1 MTRPSMSAGG
11 LDEILAGHEE
21 IRQVTQWLRDVA
33 GTDWMTLESF
43 EGPLPGRHVI
53 NVPAPRTKGIR
64 GRTVYDEQFL
74 TDPAGLSII
83 RARVAAGEAVRVHP
97 RIDYRVR
104 LADSKA
110 GLVVMAP
117 SWTGLAMLVR
127 SAPVMTV
134 LRRQFERAWSHATPF
149 EALPP
154 LPAVARQPSG
164 AKLTP

>member
-11 LDEILAGHEE
+11 PDEIVAGHDE
-21 IRQVTQWLRDVA
+21 IRQVTQWLRGLA
-33 GTDWMTLESF
+33 GTEWMTLESF
-43 EGPLPGRHVI
+43 EGPLPGRQVI
-53 NVPAPRTKGIR
+53 DVPAPRDAGTR
-64 GRTVYDEQFL
+64 RRAVYDEQFL
-74 TDPAGLSII
+74 RDPAGLAIV

-104 LADSKA
+104 LADARA
-110 GLVVMAP
+110 GLVILAP

-134 LRRQFERAWSHATPF
+134 LRRQFERAWSQATPF

-154 LPAVARQPSG
+154 LPAAAYGPGQAS
-164 AKLTP
+164 

>member
-1 MTRPSMSAGG
+1 MTRPSMSEGG
-11 LDEILAGHEE
+11 LDEVIVGHDE
-21 IRQVTQWLRDVA
+21 IRQVTQWLRGLA
-33 GTDWMTLESF
+33 GVDWMTLESF

-53 NVPAPRTKGIR
+53 DVPAPRNAGIR
-64 GRTVYDEQFL
+64 RRAVYDEQFL
-74 TDPAGLSII
+74 KDPAGLAII

-104 LADSKA
+104 LADARA
-110 GLVVMAP
+110 GLVVLAP

-134 LRRQFERAWSHATPF
+134 LRRQFERLWSHAMPF

-154 LPAVARQPSG
+154 LPAVTYGPGWAN
-164 AKLTP
+164 